1 MVQHMP
7 AGCSVLALPVFAVT
21 GMNAARFVKKRAAA
35 FPPICFAPLNGA
47 EKKNGLPLSGWPF
60 LFQRFLFRNQ
70 SGNVIQRNIIKF
82 RQRDQMP
89 QGNFIL
95 PFFIPGVDL
104 LRCFQQLRNLR
115 LPQIVVFP
123 QIPYD
128 FIIRFHVSPPIG
140 QQLLLRVFYLTLDM
154 MYLHYTKY
162 GVCCYP

>member
-21 GMNAARFVKKRAAA
+21 VMNAARFVKKRAAA

-47 EKKNGLPLSGWPF
+47 EKKERPAAFRLAV

-104 LRCFQQLRNLR
+104 LRCFQ
-115 LPQIVVFP
+115 
-123 QIPYD
+123 
-128 FIIRFHVSPPIG
+128 
-140 QQLLLRVFYLTLDM
+140 
-154 MYLHYTKY
+154 
-162 GVCCYP
+162 